1 MSILTIFVVFLLS
14 QTHNSV
20 HSQPHHPTPPTTT
33 PHGHVHGRFGSKDEI
48 NDIEHLKLHIED
60 KIEFK
65 KDTFDPTHSKFHYFN
80 LHNLNKDAYIDG
92 LELMK
97 GITHGH
103 DGTPLQLPMSDSEIE
118 LMVDQV
124 LQDFDKDGNGLVSY
138 SEYAAHSERE
148 MQ

>member
-65 KDTFDPTHSKFHYFN
+65 KRY
-80 LHNLNKDAYIDG
+80 
-92 LELMK
+92 
-97 GITHGH
+97 
-103 DGTPLQLPMSDSEIE
+103 
-118 LMVDQV
+118 VR
-124 LQDFDKDGNGLVSY
+124 SY
-138 SEYAAHSERE
+138 S
-148 MQ
+148 